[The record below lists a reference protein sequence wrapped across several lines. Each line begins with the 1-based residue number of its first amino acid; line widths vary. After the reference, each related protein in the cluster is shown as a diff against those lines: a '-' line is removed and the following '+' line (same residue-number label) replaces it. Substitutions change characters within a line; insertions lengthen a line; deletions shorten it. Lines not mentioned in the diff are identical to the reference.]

1 MVGLNEQFVLG
12 LARQALTVALMLAA
26 PALVVSLVVGVT
38 ISIFQATTQ
47 IQEQTLTFVP
57 KIVAVLVSMLIF
69 GGWMLN
75 QLLAFT
81 QDLLGNLGTLV
92 R

>member
-1 MVGLNEQFVLG
+1 MSTEFVLSIAREALTTALLLAAPVLG
-12 LARQALTVALMLAA
+12 L
-26 PALVVSLVVGVT
+26 SLVVGVA

-57 KIVAVLVSMLIF
+57 KILAALVGILFF
-69 GGWMLN
+69 GAWMLN
-75 QLLAFT
+75 TLVTYAAGIF
-81 QDLLGNLGTLV
+81 GNLATLV

>member
-1 MVGLNEQFVLG
+1 MNEQFVLG
-12 LARQALTVALMLAA
+12 LARQGLTVALMLAA
-26 PALVVSLVVGVT
+26 PALVTALVVGVA

-57 KIVAVLVSMLIF
+57 KIVAVLVAMLIF
-69 GGWMLN
+69 GAWMLN

-81 QDLLGNLGTLV
+81 EQLFGNLGIWV